1 MECFRTESIDRVLY
15 RLVLIT
21 IQGSKVLLFLSW
33 FPALVVLSSF
43 VFFKDQPWHN
53 RTESDRILPVEF
65 DTKESLY
72 LALIAGA
79 ALTLAAFLMSIIL
92 VQNTVTV
99 DFPPSVSRGV
109 CFVTLLL
116 LLLPL
121 GVVFASRISATRRSS
136 NAILTL
142 THQEAGGLTQP
153 LILAPTAADDEC
165 KSISPA
171 QSETSSSESSSN
183 FYSTNSNLTR
193 VDSFQRNFPARGE
206 DHSVWQALRNGDF
219 WLLVAIAGIGLGSGL
234 TAMDNV
240 GQVGV
245 SLGYSDATINSFVSL
260 TSIWN
265 FLGRLAAGAL
275 SESCLHEFGIPRP
288 MFIMVALMA
297 LALGHT
303 IMALA
308 LPGAVYIGSVMIGLS
323 FGAHWSLIPAA
334 TSELFGLKNFGTLLN
349 AVTMASP
356 LGSYILSVR
365 LAGFIYDTEAQK
377 QNPHKLH
384 LGLLHRSRGWMSTL
398 SGHILAPAP
407 ENNKEFLTCK
417 GAVCFRLTF
426 FVMAGICV
434 VGCGLSALLLART
447 RKYYT
452 DVVFDSCQLSRH
464 SSRVFM
470 TTCDTEQPAAAHVAH
485 SNTQQQHTS

>member
-1 MECFRTESIDRVLY
+1 ML
-15 RLVLIT
+15 LIK
-21 IQGSKVLLFLSW
+21 QGSKVLLFLSW

-43 VFFKDQPWHN
+43 VFFKDQPWHHN
-53 RTESDRILPVEF
+53 DIQGVRIFPVEF

-79 ALTLAAFLMSIIL
+79 ALTLAAFLMGIIL
-92 VQNTVTV
+92 VQNTVTA
-99 DFPPSVSRGV
+99 DFPPSVTRGV
-109 CFVTLLL
+109 CFVTLVL

-121 GVVFASRISATRRSS
+121 GIVFASRIYATRRSS
-136 NAILTL
+136 HANLSL
-142 THQEAGGLTQP
+142 THQEAGGLTQS
-153 LILAPTAADDEC
+153 LILAPPAAADEC
-165 KSISPA
+165 RTISPA
-171 QSETSSSESSSN
+171 ESETSSSESSSE
-183 FYSTNSNLTR
+183 FHTINSNLSR

-206 DHSVWQALRNGDF
+206 DHSVWQALHNGDF

-245 SLGYSDATINSFVSL
+245 SLGYSEATINSFVSL

-265 FLGRLAAGAL
+265 FLGRLGAGAL
-275 SESCLHEFGIPRP
+275 SESCLHQFGIPRP

-297 LALGHT
+297 LAMGHT

-334 TSELFGLKNFGTLLN
+334 TSELFGLKNFGTMLN

-356 LGSYILSVR
+356 VGSYLLSVR
-365 LAGFIYDTEAQK
+365 LAGFIYDAEAQK
-377 QNPHKLH
+377 QNPRKLNFG
-384 LGLLHRSRGWMSTL
+384 LQGLLHRSRGWMSSL
-398 SGHILAPAP
+398 NGNVLAPAH
-407 ENNKEFLTCK
+407 ENNKEVLTCK

-434 VGCGLSALLLART
+434 VGCCLSALLLART

-452 DVVFDSCQLSRH
+452 DVVFDSCQLRRH
-464 SSRVFM
+464 SSRVSM
-470 TTCDTEQPAAAHVAH
+470 MTCDPEQPVAAHVTH
-485 SNTQQQHTS
+485 SKTQQQHNS

>member
-1 MECFRTESIDRVLY
+1 M
-15 RLVLIT
+15 
-21 IQGSKVLLFLSW
+21 LLFLSW

-43 VFFKDQPWHN
+43 VFFKDQPWHHN
-53 RTESDRILPVEF
+53 HIEGVRNLPVEF

-79 ALTLAAFLMSIIL
+79 ALTLAAFLMGIIL
-92 VQNTVTV
+92 VQNTVTA
-99 DFPPSVSRGV
+99 DFPPSVTRGV

-121 GVVFASRISATRRSS
+121 GIVFASRIYATRRSS
-136 NAILTL
+136 NQNLSL
-142 THQEAGGLTQP
+142 THQEAGGLTQS
-153 LILAPTAADDEC
+153 LIPAPPAAADEC
-165 KSISPA
+165 RTISPA
-171 QSETSSSESSSN
+171 ESETSSSESSST
-183 FYSTNSNLTR
+183 FYSANSNLTR

-206 DHSVWQALRNGDF
+206 DHSVWQALHNGDF

-245 SLGYSDATINSFVSL
+245 SLGYSESTINSFVSL

-265 FLGRLAAGAL
+265 FLGRLGAGAL
-275 SESCLHEFGIPRP
+275 SESCLHQFGTPRP
-288 MFIMVALMA
+288 KFIIVALVA
-297 LALGHT
+297 LAIGHT

-308 LPGAVYIGSVMIGLS
+308 FPGAVYIGSVMIGLS

-356 LGSYILSVR
+356 VGSYILSVR
-365 LAGFIYDTEAQK
+365 LAGYIYDTEAQK
-377 QNPHKLH
+377 QNPRKLNFG
-384 LGLLHRSRGWMSTL
+384 LQGLLHRSRGWMSTL
-398 SGHILAPAP
+398 SGNVLAPAH
-407 ENNKEFLTCK
+407 ENNNEFLTCK
-417 GAVCFRLTF
+417 GVVCFRLTF

-434 VGCGLSALLLART
+434 VGCCLSALLLART

-452 DVVFDSCQLSRH
+452 DVVFDSCQLRRH
-464 SSRVFM
+464 SSRVLM
-470 TTCDTEQPAAAHVAH
+470 MTCDTEQPVAAHVTH
-485 SNTQQQHTS
+485 SQTQQQHNS